1 MSLHLQVVMAS
12 QISKIEKKE
21 KLRRELKVV
30 CREDLLALEGCEVV
44 FALRWDLENC
54 LLRYIF
60 GIHLMFYVGSIHHA

>member
-12 QISKIEKKE
+12 QISKIEE
-21 KLRRELKVV
+21 GVEGGM
-30 CREDLLALEGCEVV
+30 LALEGCEVV

-54 LLRYIF
+54 LLRHIF